1 MSESS
6 SNNKRIAKNTLLLY
20 FRMLLTMGVSLYT
33 SRVVLRTL
41 GVEDYGIYNV
51 VGSFVAMFGVISG
64 SLSSAVTRFLNI
76 EMGRKNDEKLGLVFS
91 SAITIHIILAFV
103 IFLIAEILGPWFIVN
118 KMTISLERLDAA
130 LWVFHCSVIT
140 FIINLISI
148 PYNACIIAHENM
160 KIFAYI
166 SVLEVILKLLLV
178 YLLLLFSHDKLITY
192 AILMLIV
199 AVLIRLFYQIYCKR
213 KYPECQYQ
221 FHFDVQQIKE
231 MFGFA
236 SWNLI
241 GSSSVILSNQGVN
254 IILNIFCGS
263 TVNAARGIAV
273 QVDSAVNQFAQ
284 NFMVALNPQI
294 TKSYGAGDLLT
305 YKKMMI
311 YGSRFAMSLL
321 TLLSVPVL
329 IETEYILSLWL
340 GEVPQYT
347 VAFVKLM
354 LIFVISES
362 MSSTFVTGLFATGKI
377 IKQQLFVGLCRM
389 LNFPLTYIALLIW
402 NIAEL
407 SVVIAI
413 VISQVNL
420 LIRLLLLKEHID
432 ISLRGF
438 YGKVVFKQLFVIVCS
453 FMFGYILKEYM
464 EEGLYRLFAVC
475 ILSFII
481 NICMI
486 FYIIC
491 TPQERQIIVTK
502 IKEMKNAKR
511 SK

>member
-1 MSESS
+1 
-6 SNNKRIAKNTLLLY
+6 
-20 FRMLLTMGVSLYT
+20 MLLIMGVSLYT

-41 GVEDYGIYNV
+41 GVEDFGIYNV

-64 SLSSAVTRFLNI
+64 SLSTAVTRFLNI
-76 EMGRKNDEKLGLVFS
+76 EMGRKNDEKLKIVFS
-91 SAITIHIILAFV
+91 SAITIHILLAFI
-103 IFLIAEILGPWFIVN
+103 IFLIAEIVGPWFIEN
-118 KMTISLERLDAA
+118 KMTIPLERVNAA
-130 LWVFHCSVIT
+130 IWVFHCSVIT

-166 SVLEVILKLLLV
+166 SILEVILKLLLV
-178 YLLLLFSHDKLITY
+178 YLLLLFSQDKLVLY
-192 AILMLIV
+192 AILMLVV

-213 KYPECQYQ
+213 KYSECHYH

-231 MFGFA
+231 MFSFA

-254 IILNIFCGS
+254 ILLNIFCGS

-294 TKSYGAGDLLT
+294 TKSYGAGDMFT

-311 YGSRFAMSLL
+311 YGSRFAVSLL
-321 TLLSVPVL
+321 TLLSVPIL

-347 VAFVKLM
+347 VAFVRLM
-354 LIFVISES
+354 LLFVISES
-362 MSSTFVTGLFATGKI
+362 MSSTFITGLFATGKI
-377 IKQQLFVGLCRM
+377 IKQQIFVGLCRM

-402 NIAEL
+402 NIPEL

-432 ISLRGF
+432 ISIKEF
-438 YGKVVFKQLFVIVCS
+438 YEKVLFKQLFVIICS
-453 FMFGYILKEYM
+453 LISGYILKEYM
-464 EEGLYRLFAVC
+464 EEGLYRFFVVC
-475 ILSFII
+475 ILSVTM

-491 TPQERQIIVTK
+491 SSQERKMIIKK
-502 IKEMKNAKR
+502 IKKVKNAKR
-511 SK
+511 NK